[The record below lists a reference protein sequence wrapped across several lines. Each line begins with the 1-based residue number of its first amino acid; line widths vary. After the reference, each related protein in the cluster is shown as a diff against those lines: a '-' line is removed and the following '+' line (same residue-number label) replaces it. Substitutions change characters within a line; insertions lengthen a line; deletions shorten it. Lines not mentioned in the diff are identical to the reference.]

1 MTEHARGLAR
11 RLVAVTRGGSA
22 PGFDAPLDL
31 LGGPDERTRLRA
43 VLRELVHATA
53 SMLLKRGTTGTD
65 QTYLLDLHDTAG
77 KPVAVDEL
85 APPVR
90 ALVRAVLADLNGHP
104 RTPTPSS
111 TCRYPRTAATRSASS
126 SWPSCGPSAPSS
138 GARPTTPHPR
148 TGWPRPLS

>member
-104 RTPTPSS
+104 ADADAQLDLSVPPDGGDPISVLVLALLWTVGALEWCEANDAAPPDWLAK
-111 TCRYPRTAATRSASS
+111 TA
-126 SWPSCGPSAPSS
+126 
-138 GARPTTPHPR
+138 
-148 TGWPRPLS
+148 